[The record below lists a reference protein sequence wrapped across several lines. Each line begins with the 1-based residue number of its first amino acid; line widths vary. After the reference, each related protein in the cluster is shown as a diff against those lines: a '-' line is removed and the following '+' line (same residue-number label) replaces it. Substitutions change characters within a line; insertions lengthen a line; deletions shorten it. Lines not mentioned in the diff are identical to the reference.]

1 MKVNEVRYDIKYLY
15 HYTPKENVKKFY
27 GTKQLFQKMNMFFYK
42 KFERYY
48 KSIWK
53 WNDVLKQVVYW

>member
-48 KSIWK
+48 KSI
-53 WNDVLKQVVYW
+53 